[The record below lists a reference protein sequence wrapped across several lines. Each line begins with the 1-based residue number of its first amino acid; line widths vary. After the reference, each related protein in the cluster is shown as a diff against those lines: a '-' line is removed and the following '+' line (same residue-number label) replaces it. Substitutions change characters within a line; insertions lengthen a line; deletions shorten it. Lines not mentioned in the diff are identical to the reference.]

1 MSKSPKKRRKR
12 APKVAP
18 SQPRSMHP
26 EQWLFIGLVAIYAL
40 IVAWG
45 LLSRGTWDDDCPMRF
60 YNVRHALNDP
70 MQFISLWNRPLFVLL
85 YVLPLQL
92 GKLSIVFETALIA
105 VVTGYVL
112 VLAAKEAK
120 IANGFLLVPFL
131 ALQAYYFPVSFNALT
146 EPLAGLLLAL
156 ALLFH
161 LRKQYLAFAIIGGLL
176 PLARLELSLLL
187 IIWAVVLVRERQWAY
202 LLILGIP
209 TLLWNLAGWLLAG
222 DPLWLLHQVFRGE
235 ENRYGHGSFWQYFH
249 RYIFLTGPAVFYF
262 FFLGLGER
270 FVKRKIDF
278 ATTLFSFGFLIY
290 VVFSWKLNIG
300 QAAGFM
306 RNLIPLS
313 PLAAFIALQGYNLW
327 ANDFQN
333 KAKNR
338 RVLIYSVVAIVLTI
352 LFFSRKM
359 VMHHIVGQEPEYWKL
374 AIIGFLALLFLI
386 RSTVYAE
393 QRTAGFTR
401 FAIPGLVIGITLA
414 YTLITEPPIGLT
426 PERRAMQQIAD
437 WYVNNNLQSTPT
449 YANHVWFFYARDLDY
464 YGANFA
470 RLTSKNLK
478 KAPAGSVVIWESHY
492 SHRLFGDVKL
502 DFFKD
507 NPNFKPLGQ
516 VVTPDKRFGVF
527 VFEKQ

>member
-1 MSKSPKKRRKR
+1 MGKSSKKKKKSAPNATPGKRRIH
-12 APKVAP
+12 V
-18 SQPRSMHP
+18 S
-26 EQWLFIGLVAIYAL
+26 ENWLFAGLAASYAL
-40 IVAWG
+40 IVVWG
-45 LLSRGTWDDDCPMRF
+45 LLSQGTWDDDCPMRY
-60 YNVRHALNDP
+60 YNVRHALQDP

-85 YVLPLQL
+85 YVFPLQF
-92 GKLSIVFETALIA
+92 GNINIIFQTALIA

-120 IANGFLLVPFL
+120 IANSFMVIPFL
-131 ALQAYYFPVSFNALT
+131 AFQAFYFPVSFNALT

-161 LRKQYLAFAIIGGLL
+161 LRKQYLFFAIIGGLL

-187 IIWAVVLVRERQWAY
+187 LFWAVILLRERQWLY

-209 TLLWNLAGWLLAG
+209 TLLWNAAGFLLAS

-249 RYIFLTGPAVFYF
+249 RYIFLTGPVVFYF
-262 FFLGLGER
+262 LFIGLSER
-270 FVKRKIDF
+270 FAKRKIDF
-278 ATTLFSFGFLIY
+278 ATSLFSLGFMIY
-290 VVFSWKLNIG
+290 VVFSWKLNVG

-327 ANDFQN
+327 AIELQD

-338 RVLIYSVVAIVLTI
+338 RVLAYSAVAIVLTI

-359 VMHHIVGQEPEYWKL
+359 LMHHIVGQEPEYWKL
-374 AIIGFLALLFLI
+374 AIIGFLALVFI
-386 RSTVYAE
+386 VRSTVYGK
-393 QRTAGFTR
+393 QRANAFAS
-401 FAIPGLVIGITLA
+401 FAIPGLVIGLTMA

-426 PERRAMQQIAD
+426 PERKAMQQIAD
-437 WYVNNNLQSTPT
+437 WYVNNTLQNTPT
-449 YANHVWFFYARDLDY
+449 YVNHVWFFYARDLDY

-470 RLTSKNLK
+470 RLTSENLQ
-478 KAPAGSVVIWESHY
+478 KAPPGSVVIWESHY
-492 SHRLFGDVKL
+492 SRRLFGDVQL
-502 DFFKD
+502 DFFKNTPD
-507 NPNFKPLGQ
+507 FKTLGQ
-516 VVTPDKRFGVF
+516 IVTPDKRFAVF
-527 VFEKQ
+527 VFQKQ